1 MANSDLT
8 PPAWITQPLSPAD
21 IAAILQGG
29 CDSGAYMP
37 AVTYHEARVTMAEHG
52 DDVLGYLDE
61 FGVEW
66 PRETSGL
73 SWSGLACYRQLGA
86 PVNRQVARLL
96 HLRVPDCGCGAA
108 GDCGTVEHCDLA
120 RAWEATF
127 ERERV
132 QRVRRQDLREFMGG
146 GA

>member
-1 MANSDLT
+1 MTPASDTLSPRCGLCLPT
-8 PPAWITQPLSPAD
+8 AEEWPTVAMPPAAVGRHV
-21 IAAILQGG
+21 A
-29 CDSGAYMP
+29 CDEACGRVAYWLV
-37 AVTYHEARVTMAEHG
+37 AVPTYR
-52 DDVLGYLDE
+52 
-61 FGVEW
+61 
-66 PRETSGL
+66 P
-73 SWSGLACYRQLGA
+73 LGA